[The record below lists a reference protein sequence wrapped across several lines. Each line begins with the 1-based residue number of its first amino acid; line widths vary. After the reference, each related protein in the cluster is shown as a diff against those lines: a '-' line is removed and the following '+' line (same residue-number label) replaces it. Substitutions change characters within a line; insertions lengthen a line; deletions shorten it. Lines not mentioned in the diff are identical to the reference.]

1 MVLRMS
7 AIDAAATPISG
18 TLPWTRR
25 CFVCGESNPH
35 GLHQHSRIEGEWI
48 VMDYTPREA
57 DLGYKSIVHG
67 GITMTIL
74 DEVMTWAAIV
84 SAHRG
89 CVTAEMTM
97 RFRAPIAIGEPLRF
111 AARVISAKRLLIRTE
126 AQVTRA
132 DGSIA
137 ATAAGVYMPMAASQL
152 AFNAEDFV
160 VHPDALDPRALFRGD
175 ER

>member
-1 MVLRMS
+1 MFLRMS
-7 AIDAAATPISG
+7 AIDAAAMPTSG

-25 CFVCGESNPH
+25 CFVCGEANPH
-35 GLHQHSRIEGEWI
+35 GLHQHSRIEGGWI

-84 SAHRG
+84 AAHRG
-89 CVTAEMTM
+89 CVTAEISV
-97 RFRAPIAIGEPLRF
+97 RLRSPINVGEPLRF
-111 AARVISAKRLLIRTE
+111 AARVCAAKRLLLRTE

-132 DGSIA
+132 DGTIA
-137 ATAAGVYMPMAASQL
+137 ATASGSYLPMNAAQL
-152 AFNAEDFV
+152 AFNAADFV
-160 VHPDALDPRALFRGD
+160 AHPDAIDPRTLFG
-175 ER
+175 

>member
-7 AIDAAATPISG
+7 DIAATPPAFG

-25 CFVCGESNPH
+25 CFVCGEANPH

-89 CVTAEMTM
+89 CVTAEITV
-97 RFRAPIAIGEPLRF
+97 RLRTPIAVGEPLRF
-111 AARVISAKRLLIRTE
+111 AARVCAAKRLLVRTE

-132 DGSIA
+132 DGAIA
-137 ATAAGVYMPMAASQL
+137 ATATGVYVPMNASQL
-152 AFNAEDFV
+152 ALNAADFV
-160 VHPDALDPRALFRGD
+160 VHPDALDPRRLFGRA
-175 ER
+175 EQ